1 MDAPLLLG
9 AFLAGLAGSPH
20 CVMMCG
26 PFAAACARPVAGLIP
41 WHAGRLAGYAVL
53 GAAAGAAGAVI
64 PGPAWL
70 PSLIAALFL
79 VAFAAAL
86 AGVLPEP
93 RVVLPGFA
101 AAGRLLREGRGP
113 AARFGFGV
121 VNGFIPCGL
130 VYSALSIPVALAR
143 PLPGALAML
152 AFGAGTLPALSLAAV
167 GLRRVTPASLTA
179 RRVVAT
185 LVLAAGLWSI
195 GMRAGWWGS
204 RGHEHPAAVHPH
216 S

>member
-26 PFAAACARPVAGLIP
+26 PFAAACARPAAGLAF
-41 WHAGRLAGYAVL
+41 WHAGRLVSYAAL
-53 GAAAGAAGAVI
+53 GAAAGAAGAI
-64 PGPAWL
+64 LPGPSWL
-70 PSLIAALFL
+70 PALLAIAFL
-79 VAFAAAL
+79 VVFALAL

-93 RVVLPGFA
+93 RGVLPGFA
-101 AAGRLLREGRGP
+101 AAGRLLRDGRGP
-113 AARFGFGV
+113 VARFGFGL
-121 VNGFIPCGL
+121 VNGVIPCGL

-143 PLPGALAML
+143 PWPGALAMF
-152 AFGAGTLPALSLAAV
+152 AFGIGTLPALSVAAV
-167 GLRRVTPASLTA
+167 GLRRFTPASLTA
-179 RRVVAT
+179 RRVLAA

-195 GMRAGWWGS
+195 TLRMGWLG
-204 RGHEHPAAVHPH
+204 GPHQEAPAAHHPA

>member
-1 MDAPLLLG
+1 
-9 AFLAGLAGSPH
+9 
-20 CVMMCG
+20 MMCG
-26 PFAAACARPVAGLIP
+26 PFAAACARPAAGLVP
-41 WHAGRLAGYAVL
+41 WHAGRLAGYAIL
-53 GAAAGAAGAVI
+53 GAGAGAAGAAL

-70 PSLIAALFL
+70 PSMIAALFL
-79 VAFAAAL
+79 AVFAAAL

-113 AARFGFGV
+113 AARLGFGL

-143 PLPGALAML
+143 PLPGAVAML
-152 AFGAGTLPALSLAAV
+152 AFGAGTLPALSMAAV
-167 GLRRVTPASLTA
+167 GLRRYTPAGLAA
-179 RRVVAT
+179 RRVIAA

-195 GMRAGWWGS
+195 GTRAGVWS
-204 RGHEHPAAVHPH
+204 SQQHEVPGLQHPH